1 MVVVVVE
8 EENIDQGLFYSRGA
22 RDFYWETV
30 CCVHFQSS
38 FSWQQLKHAKFS
50 EMKYI
55 RLLKAEF
62 SFVPQI
68 RRRLHCMKR
77 NGRCEFY

>member
-1 MVVVVVE
+1 MMVVVVVE
-8 EENIDQGLFYSRGA
+8 EENVDQGLFYSRGP
-22 RDFYWETV
+22 EV
-30 CCVHFQSS
+30 LLVNCVLCAFQSS

-50 EMKYI
+50 EIKYI

-68 RRRLHCMKR
+68 RRPLHCMKR